1 MMVTGWDYFFL
12 KRKPNRQFRCK
23 EIHRKHSTR
32 VNGPKDIM
40 AIFCVF
46 FLYMYFIQRRIE
58 GRVDVVSCNRL
69 LQNVYLY
76 FFYQNLFLKD
86 PCHISCLFVDS
97 AFKHRNVFPL

>member
-23 EIHRKHSTR
+23 EIQRKHSTR

-46 FLYMYFIQRRIE
+46 FFYMYFIQRRIE

-76 FFYQNLFLKD
+76 FFSLENPMSYINPIRRLFDLSGK
-86 PCHISCLFVDS
+86 
-97 AFKHRNVFPL
+97 R

>member
-23 EIHRKHSTR
+23 EIQRKHSTR

-46 FLYMYFIQRRIE
+46 FYICTLYSDE
-58 GRVDVVSCNRL
+58 
-69 LQNVYLY
+69 
-76 FFYQNLFLKD
+76 LKAG
-86 PCHISCLFVDS
+86 SMF
-97 AFKHRNVFPL
+97 

>member
-46 FLYMYFIQRRIE
+46 FYICTLYSDE
-58 GRVDVVSCNRL
+58 
-69 LQNVYLY
+69 
-76 FFYQNLFLKD
+76 LKAG
-86 PCHISCLFVDS
+86 LM
-97 AFKHRNVFPL
+97 L

>member
-46 FLYMYFIQRRIE
+46 FLYI
-58 GRVDVVSCNRL
+58 CT
-69 LQNVYLY
+69 LY
-76 FFYQNLFLKD
+76 SDLKAGWM
-86 PCHISCLFVDS
+86 L
-97 AFKHRNVFPL
+97 